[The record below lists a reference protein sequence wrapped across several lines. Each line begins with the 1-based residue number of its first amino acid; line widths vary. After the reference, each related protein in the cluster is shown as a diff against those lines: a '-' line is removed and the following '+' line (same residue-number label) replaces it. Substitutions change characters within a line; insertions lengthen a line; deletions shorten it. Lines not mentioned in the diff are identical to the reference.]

1 MNLPPPNNVPPGW
14 YQDPY
19 QPGQLR
25 WWDGGKWGT
34 ATQPLPAAPTH
45 QTPSDVATPPP
56 SYVVPAARPA
66 SAPGAVRTPASK
78 YVAITLWSVAGYIF
92 TGATSAVFRTT
103 DGFIGD
109 MYITLVLSGLFAI
122 PGYIAWMLYK
132 SATSRPLRGLT
143 IAKRASA
150 AVSALIV
157 LGLVL
162 TIYRYDELRYDDPVS
177 AGLVVIF
184 FLLPTVVSL
193 TITGVLYASD
203 RSKSS
208 SIWHIAGYI
217 FFVIVLV
224 AVAIWTLLRV

>member
-1 MNLPPPNNVPPGW
+1 L
-14 YQDPY
+14 
-19 QPGQLR
+19 
-25 WWDGGKWGT
+25 
-34 ATQPLPAAPTH
+34 
-45 QTPSDVATPPP
+45 
-56 SYVVPAARPA
+56 
-66 SAPGAVRTPASK
+66 
-78 YVAITLWSVAGYIF
+78 AGYIF

-103 DGFIGD
+103 DGFIGG

-162 TIYRYDELRYDDPVS
+162 TIYRYDELDPAS
-177 AGLVVIF
+177 AGVAVII

-217 FFVIVLV
+217 LFVIVLV
-224 AVAIWTLLRV
+224 AVAILTLLRV